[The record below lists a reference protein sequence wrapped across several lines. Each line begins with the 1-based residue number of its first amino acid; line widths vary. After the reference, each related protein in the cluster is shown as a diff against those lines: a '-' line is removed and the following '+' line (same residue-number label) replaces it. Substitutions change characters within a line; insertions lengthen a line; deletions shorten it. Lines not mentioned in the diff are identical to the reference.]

1 MVGDIDSEDACDDN
15 DDDDDDDAV
24 DQQLFP
30 AGVLFPV
37 PGEGVQS
44 YCWGTLCRRRL
55 MFASGW
61 PSWCL

>member
-15 DDDDDDDAV
+15 DDDDDDAV
-24 DQQLFP
+24 SHWSDQQLFP

-44 YCWGTLCRRRL
+44 YC
-55 MFASGW
+55 
-61 PSWCL
+61 